1 MFFFF
6 FFDEEYK
13 NFGSF
18 LKTMRSKIDLT
29 QAQLAEKLGVSQQ
42 TINSWENNKKFP
54 SVKLIPD
61 YAKILG
67 VDEDVFFKIRNDA
80 VIAKDSPDD
89 VSTHHYPEEKRDYQ
103 PDFVF
108 HKDGKPVIVE
118 VKNSLSSIDGAP
130 LTEEELEKAKEYIR
144 ALRIM
149 KNQNT
154 DNK

>member
-13 NFGSF
+13 SLGSF
-18 LKTMRSKIDLT
+18 LKTMRTKIDLT

-67 VDEDVFFKIRNDA
+67 VDENVFFKIRNDA
-80 VIAKDSPDD
+80 VIAKDSSDSQ
-89 VSTHHYPEEKRDYQ
+89 VTHHYPEQ
-103 PDFVF
+103 PDIVVYKDDKP
-108 HKDGKPVIVE
+108 HGVIEVKNALSAIDGKPIT
-118 VKNSLSSIDGAP
+118 A
-130 LTEEELEKAKEYIR
+130 EELEQATDYIR

-149 KNQNT
+149 KNQNK
-154 DNK
+154 NK

>member
-13 NFGSF
+13 NLGSF
-18 LKTMRSKIDLT
+18 LKTKRTKIDLT

-54 SVKLIPD
+54 SVKLIPE

-80 VIAKDSPDD
+80 VIAKESPYIES
-89 VSTHHYPEEKRDYQ
+89 VHHYPEEKRGYR
-103 PDFVF
+103 PDITSYN
-108 HKDGKPVIVE
+108 DGNIIGIE
-118 VKNSLSSIDGAP
+118 VKNSLSSIDGEP
-130 LTEEELEKAKEYIR
+130 LTVEELDKATEYIR

-149 KNQNT
+149 KDQN
-154 DNK
+154 K